1 MASCLITRP
10 LPGDALDR
18 LAGAGHEVT
27 VWPQRTPPSAAQ
39 LRVAAADVEGLLCL
53 LTNRVD
59 AALLDACPRLRAVSN
74 YAVGFDNVDLEACA
88 ARGIPVGF
96 TPDVLTETTADLAF
110 ALLLASARRL
120 PEAQAAARAGAS
132 SEWEPGWILGHDVV
146 GATLGVVG
154 AGRIGEAVARRA
166 AAFDMTVLRAGRDRA
181 DLDDLLRRADFVSL
195 HCPLTDATRGLIDAD
210 ALHRMRSTAHLV
222 NTARGAVVDTD
233 ALVAALRAGEIAG
246 AALDVTEPEPL
257 PSDHPLLAM
266 ANAIVIPHLGSATH
280 ATRQRMADI
289 AVDNLLAGLE
299 DRPLPFPAGA

>member
-1 MASCLITRP
+1 M
-10 LPGDALDR
+10 
-18 LAGAGHEVT
+18 
-27 VWPQRTPPSAAQ
+27 
-39 LRVAAADVEGLLCL
+39 
-53 LTNRVD
+53 
-59 AALLDACPRLRAVSN
+59 
-74 YAVGFDNVDLEACA
+74 
-88 ARGIPVGF
+88 
-96 TPDVLTETTADLAF
+96 
-110 ALLLASARRL
+110 
-120 PEAQAAARAGAS
+120 
-132 SEWEPGWILGHDVV
+132 V